1 MPKLTSINLKVDI
14 GHVCMLKLKI
24 HLKSGAMTFSKSF
37 GYAVRGVLYI
47 AVMQNEKR
55 YVQAEEIAAQLF
67 VPRHFMGK
75 ILKKM
80 VKEKVLFSSKGR
92 SGGFTVNEQTLD
104 MSLLRLIDITDG
116 LGLFHTCVLRPEEC
130 SPSNPCPLHYQMETV
145 NLNLK
150 TILSSTTIRDLM
162 INDKDDFIKS
172 LSASKQT
179 KNKIIREKLIKAREH
194 AGRTRL

>member
-75 ILKKM
+75 IL
-80 VKEKVLFSSKGR
+80 
-92 SGGFTVNEQTLD
+92 
-104 MSLLRLIDITDG
+104 
-116 LGLFHTCVLRPEEC
+116 
-130 SPSNPCPLHYQMETV
+130 
-145 NLNLK
+145 
-150 TILSSTTIRDLM
+150 
-162 INDKDDFIKS
+162 
-172 LSASKQT
+172 
-179 KNKIIREKLIKAREH
+179 
-194 AGRTRL
+194 